1 MMSNFYQASKIQ
13 RKILVVLSAELNAER
28 WVLIVEL
35 SANIFG
41 ILSAELS
48 SEQKYPL
55 SAEFSA
61 ERAFLLN
68 DSCSEYSKDPNKRVG
83 PNKHVGYDQTS
94 FH

>member
-1 MMSNFYQASKIQ
+1 MSNFSQVSKIQ

-28 WVLIVEL
+28 WVLSVEL

-48 SEQKYPL
+48 AERQYPL
-55 SAEFSA
+55 SAELSA

-68 DSCSEYSKDPNKRVG
+68 DSCSE
-83 PNKHVGYDQTS
+83 
-94 FH
+94 